1 MNQKVEGIKGEYREL
16 TPKEIGDFVR
26 LCRGLRGV
34 KRLSL
39 AQKAGISEKSLER
52 LESGV
57 RVSKEVY
64 QRVAVALDQGED
76 AFIGARHIR
85 TTEEAALAVA
95 DTLEVWDDKHV
106 KIEACSFSDERDMRR
121 VLECWGALAFDES
134 QLKTD
139 ALDAAAS
146 FKQDLSDWKDI
157 FGDIDEPGRLNAQR
171 ALLEE
176 VRTIEG
182 LGYVARFGT
191 YEAEFATGAKWTKM
205 PIAVITFFQRTDWE
219 KVAMKEM
226 VVPRRFANWMQ

>member
-1 MNQKVEGIKGEYREL
+1 MNQKVEGITGEYREL
-16 TPKEIGDFVR
+16 TAKEIGDFVR
-26 LCRGLRGV
+26 LCRGIRGF

-64 QRVAVALDQGED
+64 QKVAVALGQRED
-76 AFIGARHIR
+76 AFIGARYIR
-85 TTEEAALAVA
+85 TLEEATLAVA
-95 DTLEVWDDKHV
+95 DTLEAWNDKHV
-106 KIEACSFSDERDMRR
+106 EIEACSFSDERDMRR
-121 VLECWGALAFDES
+121 VLDCWGALLFDDS

-146 FKQDLSDWKDI
+146 FKQNLTDWKDI

-191 YEAEFATGAKWTKM
+191 YDAEFATGAQWTKM

-226 VVPRRFANWMQ
+226 VVPRRFGNLTR